1 MTLDISR
8 AVGRGVSKLTTV
20 AGGAF
25 AVVLAVFSLVT
36 STVQSSALE
45 STVSEVP
52 ASTTGLTLPVSPE
65 VGAVLSLIGYIVGA
79 VLAVALSR
87 AMVLDERELATLPAA
102 VFTRRIGVATVVM
115 LVVTVLVTV
124 AVGIGMVFL
133 LVPGLF
139 LLVSFLFVSLFV
151 AVEDQGVL
159 ASIRGSWALAS
170 GHRFEL
176 FGVVV
181 FLLVVEFV
189 RTLLVLGVGLVTPIG
204 SDLLGALA
212 SGVTTVYAIGV
223 VADAYVQLR
232 DQSPST
238 EDTRTASATVSTA

>member
-1 MTLDISR
+1 M
-8 AVGRGVSKLTTV
+8 
-20 AGGAF
+20 
-25 AVVLAVFSLVT
+25 FSLVT
-36 STVQSSALE
+36 TTVQSSALE
-45 STVSEVP
+45 PAVSEVP

-65 VGAVLSLIGYIVGA
+65 VGAVLSVIGHIVGM

-87 AMVLDERELATLPAA
+87 AMILDERELTTIPAA
-102 VFTRRIGVATVVM
+102 VLTRRIGMATVVM

-181 FLLVVEFV
+181 LLLAVKLVT
-189 RTLLVLGVGLVTPIG
+189 TLLVLGAGLVTPIG
-204 SDLLGALA
+204 ADILDALV
-212 SGVTTVYAIGV
+212 SGVTTVYSIGV

-238 EDTRTASATVSTA
+238 EDTRAASATVSTA

>member
-1 MTLDISR
+1 M
-8 AVGRGVSKLTTV
+8 
-20 AGGAF
+20 
-25 AVVLAVFSLVT
+25 FSLVT
-36 STVQSSALE
+36 TTVQSSALE
-45 STVSEVP
+45 PAVSEVP

-65 VGAVLSLIGYIVGA
+65 VGAVLSVIGHIVGM

-87 AMVLDERELATLPAA
+87 AMILDERELTTIPAA
-102 VFTRRIGVATVVM
+102 VLTRRIGMATVVM

-176 FGVVV
+176 CGVVV
-181 FLLVVEFV
+181 LLLAVKLVT
-189 RTLLVLGVGLVTPIG
+189 TLLVLGAGLVTPIG
-204 SDLLGALA
+204 ADILDALV
-212 SGVTTVYAIGV
+212 SGVTTVYSIGV

-238 EDTRTASATVSTA
+238 EDTRAASATVSTA

>member
-20 AGGAF
+20 SGGAF
-25 AVVLAVFSLVT
+25 AAVLAVFSLAT
-36 STVQSSALE
+36 ATVQSSTLE
-45 STVSEVP
+45 PATGGTP

-65 VGAVLSLIGYIVGA
+65 VGAVLSLVGHLIGT
-79 VLAVALSR
+79 VLVVALSR
-87 AMVLDERELATLPAA
+87 AMVRDERELESIPAD
-102 VFTRRIGVATVVM
+102 VFTRRIGMATVVM
-115 LVVTVLVTV
+115 LVVTVLVLV
-124 AVGIGMVFL
+124 AVGVGMVFL

-151 AVEDQGVL
+151 AVEDHGVV

-170 GHRFEL
+170 GHRLEL

-181 FLLVVEFV
+181 FLLAVKVVTTAV
-189 RTLLVLGVGLVTPIG
+189 VLGVGLVTPIG
-204 SDLLGALA
+204 ADLLGALF
-212 SGVTTVYAIGV
+212 SGVTAVYFIGV

-232 DQSPST
+232 DRSPST
-238 EDTRTASATVSTA
+238 DDTMSVGSTASTV

>member
-1 MTLDISR
+1 MT
-8 AVGRGVSKLTTV
+8 T
-20 AGGAF
+20 
-25 AVVLAVFSLVT
+25 
-36 STVQSSALE
+36 TVQSSALE
-45 STVSEVP
+45 PAVSEVP

-65 VGAVLSLIGYIVGA
+65 VGAVLSVIGHIVGM

-87 AMVLDERELATLPAA
+87 AMILDERELTTIPAA
-102 VFTRRIGVATVVM
+102 VLTRRIGMATVVM

-181 FLLVVEFV
+181 LLLAVKLVT
-189 RTLLVLGVGLVTPIG
+189 TLLVLGAGLVTPIG
-204 SDLLGALA
+204 ADILDALV
-212 SGVTTVYAIGV
+212 SGVTTVYSIGV

-238 EDTRTASATVSTA
+238 EDTRAASATVSTA

>member
-1 MTLDISR
+1 
-8 AVGRGVSKLTTV
+8 
-20 AGGAF
+20 
-25 AVVLAVFSLVT
+25 LAVFSLVT
-36 STVQSSALE
+36 TTVQSSALE
-45 STVSEVP
+45 PAVSEVP

-65 VGAVLSLIGYIVGA
+65 VGAVLSVIGHIVGM

-87 AMVLDERELATLPAA
+87 AMILDERELTTIPAA
-102 VFTRRIGVATVVM
+102 VLTRRIGMATVVM

-181 FLLVVEFV
+181 LLLAVKLVT
-189 RTLLVLGVGLVTPIG
+189 TLLVLGAGLVTPIG
-204 SDLLGALA
+204 ADILDALV
-212 SGVTTVYAIGV
+212 SGVTTVYSIGV

-238 EDTRTASATVSTA
+238 EDTRAASATVSTA

>member
-1 MTLDISR
+1 
-8 AVGRGVSKLTTV
+8 VTT
-20 AGGAF
+20 
-25 AVVLAVFSLVT
+25 
-36 STVQSSALE
+36 TVQSSALE
-45 STVSEVP
+45 PAVSEVP

-65 VGAVLSLIGYIVGA
+65 VGAVLSVIGHIVGM

-87 AMVLDERELATLPAA
+87 AMILDERELTTIPAA
-102 VFTRRIGVATVVM
+102 VLTRRIGMATVVM

-181 FLLVVEFV
+181 LLLAVKLVT
-189 RTLLVLGVGLVTPIG
+189 TLLVLGAGLVTPIG
-204 SDLLGALA
+204 ADILDALV
-212 SGVTTVYAIGV
+212 SGVTTVYSIGV

-238 EDTRTASATVSTA
+238 EDTRAASATVSTA